1 MSPAPAR
8 TCLVKI
14 CGLSTPET
22 LEAAIAAG
30 ADQIG
35 LVHFPKSPRHVD
47 LALGAAL
54 SRQARGRTERVVLLV
69 DPDDALVDAVIE
81 ALDPDWLQLHGR
93 ESPERVAALRTRI
106 GRPVMKALGIAT
118 ADDLARAAGYATSSD
133 RLLYDAKPAPGA
145 VLPGGNGH
153 AFDWSLLAG
162 AGRDDP
168 FMLSGGLTSET
179 VAEAVAITAAQA
191 VDVSSGVE
199 SAPGVKDPDRIAAFV
214 AAAKAAAGG
223 ETTAGTAASAAQIAP
238 AARRA

>member
-1 MSPAPAR
+1 MSPAPF
-8 TCLVKI
+8 LVKI

-22 LEAAIAAG
+22 LEAALAAG

-47 LALGAAL
+47 LDHGAAL
-54 SRQARGRTERVVLLV
+54 SRQALGRTERVVLLV
-69 DPDDALVDAVIE
+69 DPDDALVAAVVA
-81 ALDPDWLQLHGR
+81 ALRPDWLQLHGS
-93 ESPERVAALRTRI
+93 ESPERVAVLRART
-106 GRPVMKALGIAT
+106 GLPVMKALGIAT
-118 ADDLARAAGYATSSD
+118 ADDLARAARYRGIAD
-133 RLLYDAKPAPGA
+133 RLLFDAKPAPGA

-168 FMLSGGLTSET
+168 FMLSGGLTPDT
-179 VAEAVAITAAQA
+179 VADAVAITAARA

-199 SAPGVKDPDRIAAFV
+199 SSPGRKDPERIAAFV
-214 AAAKAAAGG
+214 SAAKAAAGTNG
-223 ETTAGTAASAAQIAP
+223 SAARVAGGATAPEIAP